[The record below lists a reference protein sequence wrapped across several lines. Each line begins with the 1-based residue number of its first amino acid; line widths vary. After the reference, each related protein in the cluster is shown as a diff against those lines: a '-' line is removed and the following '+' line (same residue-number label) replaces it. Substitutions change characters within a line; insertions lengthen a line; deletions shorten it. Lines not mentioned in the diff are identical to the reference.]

1 MEDYYFGAKH
11 LHKTFTI
18 GKRAK
23 TAIAFWQASSQ
34 NMLTIQRCSNDIY
47 LYHST
52 LMGTTLDFSS
62 KTNYA

>member
-34 NMLTIQRCSNDIY
+34 NMLTKYTNMYWY
-47 LYHST
+47 LSMCTNRY
-52 LMGTTLDFSS
+52 LDLFT
-62 KTNYA
+62 KNQLE